1 MSSSAG
7 ATKPVSN
14 IRDVQL
20 AKAYKFCVRRIMDTV
35 DARIGGDNVIRE
47 AVMVEL
53 QVFYHKSKQLMD
65 GVEPHLL
72 EEFIEGVDQ
81 LLCQFRQ
88 ISGT

>member
-1 MSSSAG
+1 MNTKSEQ
-7 ATKPVSN
+7 TKPVSN
-14 IRDVQL
+14 IREVQL

-53 QVFYHKSKQLMD
+53 QVFYHKAKQLMD

-72 EEFIEGVDQ
+72 EEFVEGVDQ
-81 LLCQFRQ
+81 LLCRYKQ